1 MLLEM
6 ENIQK
11 TYGDFT
17 LNCSLKLQSGYITGL
32 IGTNGAGKTTLFKS
46 ALGLITLDQGEVKIF
61 DKPFSELS
69 PKDRQDMGVVLA
81 DSGFSGYLTIQD
93 IAKIMKNMYQL
104 FDQDRFFK
112 KCREAG
118 LPLNKR
124 GKDLSAGMKA
134 RVRVLA
140 AMSHEARLLILDEP
154 TAGLDVLAREELLD
168 SIREYMEPGDRSV
181 LISSHISTDL
191 EQLCDDLYLIDHGN
205 IVLHEETDVLLGSY
219 GLLKVTEEQ
228 EQKLDKRYILRRK
241 KEAYGYRLLT
251 DKIGFYRESQPEF
264 VMEKG
269 SVDEVIT
276 MMIRGERL

>member
-1 MLLEM
+1 MLKM

-17 LNCSLKLQSGYITGL
+17 LNCSLELQPGYITGL
-32 IGTNGAGKTTLFKS
+32 IGPNGAGKTTVFKS
-46 ALGLITLDQGEVKIF
+46 ALGLISLDQGAVTVF
-61 DKPFSELS
+61 GKPFDQLS
-69 PKDRQDMGVVLA
+69 LKEKQDMGVVLA

-93 IAKIMKNMYQL
+93 IARIMKNLYHS
-104 FDQDRFFK
+104 FDQDRFIK
-112 KCREAG
+112 KCRESG

-124 GKDLSAGMKA
+124 VKDMSAGMKA
-134 RVRVLA
+134 KVKILT

-168 SIREYMEPGDRSV
+168 AIREYMEPGDRSI

-191 EQLCDDLYLIDHGN
+191 EQLCDDLYLIHNGM

-219 GLLKVTEEQ
+219 GLLKATEEQ
-228 EQKLDKRYILRRK
+228 YLELDKSYILCRK

-251 DKIGFYRESQPEF
+251 DKISYYRENKPEI

>member
-168 SIREYMEPGDRSV
+168 SIREYMEPGDRSI

>member
-1 MLLEM
+1 MLLKM
-6 ENIQK
+6 DHIQK

-17 LNCSLKLQSGYITGL
+17 LNCSLELQPGYITGL
-32 IGTNGAGKTTLFKS
+32 IGPNGAGKTTVFKS
-46 ALGLITLDQGEVKIF
+46 ALGLISLDQGAVTVLG
-61 DKPFSELS
+61 KPFDQLS
-69 PKDRQDMGVVLA
+69 LKEKQDMGVVLA

-93 IAKIMKNMYQL
+93 IARIMKNLYQL
-104 FDQDRFFK
+104 FDQDRFIK
-112 KCREAG
+112 KCRESG

-124 GKDLSAGMKA
+124 VKDMSAGMRA
-134 RVRVLA
+134 RVKVLT

-168 SIREYMEPGDRSV
+168 AIREYMEPGDRSI

-191 EQLCDDLYLIDHGN
+191 EQLCDDLYLIHNGT

-219 GLLKVTEEQ
+219 GLLKATEEQ
-228 EQKLDKRYILRRK
+228 YSELDKKYILCRK

-251 DKIGFYRESQPEF
+251 DKISYYRENKPEII
-264 VMEKG
+264 MEKG

>member
-1 MLLEM
+1 MLLKM

-17 LNCSLKLQSGYITGL
+17 LNCSLELQPGFITGL
-32 IGTNGAGKTTLFKS
+32 IGPNGAGKTTVFKS
-46 ALGLITLDQGEVKIF
+46 ALGLISLDQGAVTVF
-61 DKPFSELS
+61 GKPFDQLS
-69 PKDRQDMGVVLA
+69 LKEKQDMGVVLA

-93 IAKIMKNMYQL
+93 IARIMKNMYQS
-104 FDQDRFFK
+104 FDQDRFIK
-112 KCREAG
+112 KCRESE

-124 GKDLSAGMKA
+124 VKDMSAGMKA
-134 RVRVLA
+134 KVKILT

-168 SIREYMEPGDRSV
+168 AIREYMEPGDRSI

-191 EQLCDDLYLIDHGN
+191 EQLCDDLYLIHNGT

-219 GLLKVTEEQ
+219 GLLKATEEQ
-228 EQKLDKRYILRRK
+228 YLELDKSYILCRK

-251 DKIGFYRESQPEF
+251 DKISYYRENKPEI

>member
-1 MLLEM
+1 MLLKM
-6 ENIQK
+6 ENILK

-17 LNCSLKLQSGYITGL
+17 MNCSLELQPGYITGL
-32 IGTNGAGKTTLFKS
+32 IGPNGAGKTTVFKS
-46 ALGLITLDQGEVKIF
+46 ALGLISLDQGAVTVF
-61 DKPFSELS
+61 GKPFDQLS
-69 PKDRQDMGVVLA
+69 LKDKQDMGVVLA

-93 IAKIMKNMYQL
+93 IARVMKNLYQL
-104 FDQDRFFK
+104 FDQDRFIK
-112 KCREAG
+112 KCRECG
-118 LPLNKR
+118 LPLNKKV
-124 GKDLSAGMKA
+124 KDMSAGMKA
-134 RVRVLA
+134 RVKVLA

-168 SIREYMEPGDRSV
+168 TIREYMEPGDRSI

-191 EQLCDDLYLIDHGN
+191 EQLCDDLYLIDNGT

-219 GLLKVTEEQ
+219 GLLKATEEQ
-228 EQKLDKRYILRRK
+228 YSQLDKSYILCRK

-251 DKIGFYRESQPEF
+251 DKISYYRENKPEI

>member
-17 LNCSLKLQSGYITGL
+17 LNCSLKLQPGYITGL

-61 DKPFSELS
+61 DKPYSQLTLME
-69 PKDRQDMGVVLA
+69 RQDMGVVLA

-104 FDQDRFFK
+104 FDQDRFLK
-112 KCREAG
+112 KCRESG

-134 RVRVLA
+134 KVRVLA
-140 AMSHEARLLILDEP
+140 AMSHEAKLLILDEP

-168 SIREYMEPGDRSV
+168 SIREYMEPGDRSI

-251 DKIGFYRESQPEF
+251 DKIGFYRESQPEI

>member
-1 MLLEM
+1 MLKM
-6 ENIQK
+6 DHIQK

-17 LNCSLKLQSGYITGL
+17 LNCSLELQPGYITGL
-32 IGTNGAGKTTLFKS
+32 IGPNGAGKTTVFKS
-46 ALGLITLDQGEVKIF
+46 ALGLISLDQGAVTVLG
-61 DKPFSELS
+61 KPFDQLS
-69 PKDRQDMGVVLA
+69 LKEKQDMGVVLA

-93 IAKIMKNMYQL
+93 IARIMKNLYQL
-104 FDQDRFFK
+104 FDQDRFIK
-112 KCREAG
+112 KCRESG

-124 GKDLSAGMKA
+124 VKDMSAGMRA
-134 RVRVLA
+134 RVKVLT

-168 SIREYMEPGDRSV
+168 AIREYMEPGDRSI

-191 EQLCDDLYLIDHGN
+191 EQLCDDLYLIHNGT

-219 GLLKVTEEQ
+219 GLLKATEEQ
-228 EQKLDKRYILRRK
+228 YSELDKKYILCRK

-251 DKIGFYRESQPEF
+251 DKISYYRENKPEII
-264 VMEKG
+264 MEKG